1 MIKTKDDLMYYLEC
15 DRRALGISYKR
26 PRIFTD
32 EVWRFQRSLRRLEY
46 YTNSGRGGDFRNDG
60 ESAFS

>member
-15 DRRALGISYKR
+15 DRIALGISYKR

-46 YTNSGRGGDFRNDG
+46 YTNSGRGGF
-60 ESAFS
+60 